1 MSKEERTFKVK
12 LLSQNSTP
20 MKVKLTKSDSTV
32 DVKGD
37 FSTGTPKDEV
47 YYDEVIYY
55 DGGGAEGYGY

>member
-1 MSKEERTFKVK
+1 MSREDRLFKVK
-12 LLSQNSTP
+12 FLSQNSTP
-20 MKVKLTKSDSTV
+20 IKTKLTKSDSVV

-55 DGGGAEGYGY
+55 DGGGVEGYGY